1 MKKILLY
8 CLITG
13 FIFSCKKNGGE
24 PEPIVATL
32 PAKTILNVA
41 YGTDAYQK
49 MDVYLP
55 ENRTAD
61 TKTIIAIHGGGWILG
76 DKSEVNSILDSLRKR
91 LPNYAFIN
99 INYRLS
105 NAPVNLYPIPNNDV
119 TSAINY
125 VLSKKAEYIISDK
138 MILFGISAGGHLAL
152 YEAYKNNSAGNI
164 KGVVSVFGIPDLT
177 DMWNNPAG
185 SPNFSRPALTNYLG
199 TNPIANPGLY
209 TQASPITYAT
219 TQSVPTQLFHGTS
232 DTLVRYQ
239 QSVALKNKL
248 QTLNV
253 PVQYTEYPGE
263 GHGWGGAP
271 LTDTYNKI
279 TLFVKQYLP

>member
-1 MKKILLY
+1 MKKIFSF
-8 CLITG
+8 LIMPF
-13 FIFSCKKNGGE
+13 FIFACKKIDGE
-24 PEPIVATL
+24 PPVYLPAT

-41 YGTDAYQK
+41 YGTDAYQI

-61 TKTIIAIHGGGWILG
+61 TKIIIAIHGGGWVLG
-76 DKSEVNSILDSLRKR
+76 DKADVTNILDSLRKR

-119 TSAINY
+119 TSAINF
-125 VLSKKAEYIISDK
+125 VLGKKAEYMISDK

-152 YEAYKNNSAGNI
+152 YESYKNNNTGNI
-164 KGVVSVFGIPDLT
+164 KAVVSAFGIPDLT

-199 TNPIANPGLY
+199 TNPIVNASIY
-209 TQASPITYAT
+209 AQASPITYVTA
-219 TQSVPTQLFHGTS
+219 QSVPTQLFHGTA

-248 QTLNV
+248 QTLSV
-253 PVQYTEYPGE
+253 PVQYTEYIGE
-263 GHGWGGAP
+263 GHGWVGPP
-271 LTDTYNKI
+271 LSDTYSKI

>member
-1 MKKILLY
+1 MKNILSI
-8 CLITG
+8 LILSI

-24 PEPIVATL
+24 PDPVTPTT
-32 PAKTILNVA
+32 PAKTILNVE

-49 MDVYLP
+49 IDVYLP
-55 ENRTAD
+55 ENRTAN
-61 TKTIIAIHGGGWILG
+61 TKTIIAIHGGGWVLG
-76 DKSEVNSILDSLRKR
+76 DKADVTNILDSLRKR

-105 NAPVNLYPIPNNDV
+105 NAPINIYPIPNNDV
-119 TSAINY
+119 TSAINF
-125 VLSKKAEYIISDK
+125 VLSKKTEYIISDK
-138 MILFGISAGGHLAL
+138 IILFGISAGGHLAL
-152 YEAYKNNSAGNI
+152 YEAYKNNSAGNV
-164 KGVVSVFGIPDLT
+164 KAVVSAFGIPDLT

-199 TNPIANPGLY
+199 TNPIANPNLY

-219 TQSVPTQLFHGTS
+219 AQSVPTQLFHGTA

-253 PVQYTEYPGE
+253 PVQYTEYIGE
-263 GHGWGGAP
+263 GHGWIGAP
-271 LTDTYNKI
+271 LSDTYSKI
-279 TLFVKQYLP
+279 ALFVKQYLP